1 MRNHSR
7 FVYFFI
13 PLLCVY
19 FGIDIS
25 NSAEIKSYPAAEI
38 PIFYEAYNVNKTL
51 DDSSETVTVNYHV
64 QGVHPAAEVLEFYD
78 TYFNAR
84 GWISSFEICQRN
96 WADLGDTP
104 KTDVPFAKLLFA
116 SWQHARSNRKVL
128 LWIRQQTHPDE
139 QQDEVV
145 VEYQLRPIRE
155 K

>member
-1 MRNHSR
+1 MRNHLR
-7 FVYFFI
+7 FFYFII

-19 FGIDIS
+19 IGIGIS
-25 NSAEIKSYPAAEI
+25 NSAEVKSYPAADI

-51 DDSSETVTVNYHV
+51 DDSNKTVTVNYHV
-64 QGVHPAAEVLEFYD
+64 QAVHPAAEVLEFYD

-104 KTDVPFAKLLFA
+104 KTSVPSAKLLFA
-116 SWQHARSNRKVL
+116 SWEHAGSNRRVL
-128 LWIRQQTHPDE
+128 LWIRQLTHPG
-139 QQDEVV
+139 QRQDEVV
-145 VEYQLRPIRE
+145 VKYQLRPIRE